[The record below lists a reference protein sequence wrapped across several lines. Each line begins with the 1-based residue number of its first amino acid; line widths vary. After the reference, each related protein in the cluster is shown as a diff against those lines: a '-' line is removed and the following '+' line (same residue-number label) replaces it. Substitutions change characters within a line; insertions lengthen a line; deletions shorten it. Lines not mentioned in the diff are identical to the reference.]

1 MNNTDIHIGFIYLI
15 NNEMQRVSRIECTE
29 EGLLVNGYPM
39 DKVKPLILNDKLF
52 DDFKFKYYN
61 GWYCPF
67 DEGNDTVLFLKIHSG
82 YAVTIGSHEL
92 TGNTVRYFHQMQ
104 AIIYGLKGQIV

>member
-15 NNEMQRVSRIECTE
+15 DNEMQRVTSINHS
-29 EGLLVNGYPM
+29 NGDWFINGHPI
-39 DKVKPLILNDKLF
+39 KSVKPLTMTDKLF
-52 DDFKFKYYN
+52 DDFSFKYYN

-67 DEGNDTVLFLKIHSG
+67 DEGIDTVLFLRQFNG

-92 TGNTVRYFHQMQ
+92 NDRVVKYFHEMQ
-104 AIIYGLKGQIV
+104 AIIYALKGVIV